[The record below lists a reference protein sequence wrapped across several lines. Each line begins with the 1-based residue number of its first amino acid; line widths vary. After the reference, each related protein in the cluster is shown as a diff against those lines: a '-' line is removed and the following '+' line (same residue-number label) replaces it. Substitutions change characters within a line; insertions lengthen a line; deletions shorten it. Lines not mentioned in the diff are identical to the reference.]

1 VHALIKT
8 KPGPGAVELAEHHPA
23 TPSAGEVRL
32 RVLAAGI
39 CGTDLHIEAGEY
51 PVDAPVVMGHEVVGE
66 VDLLGP
72 GVTAEWLGQRVAC
85 ETFYFVCQ
93 ECRWCLAGKPN
104 LCPRR
109 RSIGSAADG
118 GFAPALVLPARNL
131 HAVPAP
137 MSAAAGTLLEPLAC
151 VCNAMLDPGCIGP
164 GDQVLVTGPGAMGLL
179 AAQVARLQGAE
190 VTIAGLSAD
199 AQRLAVARTLGLR
212 TATGTPPDDTYD
224 VTIESSGSQQA
235 LGACLQR
242 VRRGGHHV
250 QLGIF
255 GRDITAGLD
264 AILYKELTV
273 TSGFASTPSSWRRA
287 CLLASSAA
295 VSLEPL
301 VSEVVPIADWRRA
314 FAAVRDGA
322 GLKYV
327 IDPR

>member
-1 VHALIKT
+1 MHALTKT
-8 KPGPGAVELAEHHPA
+8 KPGPGFVELAEHHPA

-32 RVLAAGI
+32 RVLATGI

-51 PVDAPVVMGHEVVGE
+51 PADAPVIMGHEVVGE
-66 VDLLGP
+66 IDLLGQ
-72 GVTAEWLGQRVAC
+72 GVADEWLGRRVAC

-93 ECRWCLAGKPN
+93 ECRWCRAGQPN

-109 RSIGSAADG
+109 RSIGSHVDG
-118 GFAPALVLPARNL
+118 GFAPTLVLPARSL
-131 HAVPAP
+131 HVVPVF
-137 MSAAAGTLLEPLAC
+137 MSAATGTLLEPLAC
-151 VCNAMLDPGCIGP
+151 VCNAMLNPGYIAP
-164 GDQVLVTGPGAMGLL
+164 GDQVLVTGPGTIGLL
-179 AAQVARLQGAE
+179 AAQVARLQGAA
-190 VTIAGLSAD
+190 VTVTGLATD
-199 AQRLAVARTLGLR
+199 AQRLEVARTLGLE
-212 TATGTPPDDTYD
+212 TATGAPPDNDYD

-242 VRRGGHHV
+242 VRRRGHHV

-255 GRDITAGLD
+255 GRDITAGMD

-273 TSGFASTPSSWRRA
+273 TSGFASTPSSWQRA
-287 CLLASSAA
+287 CVLAASGA

-301 VSEVVPIADWRRA
+301 VSDIVPIAEWQRA
-314 FAAVRDGA
+314 FAAARNGE